1 MDPIVLSNK
10 FDEINKK
17 FEKLEAENKILKNEI
32 NSLKKIIGTKMNSER
47 IVKEKIFVSHKKH
60 IEYISQN
67 FIPEENI
74 SQFVKNISITREQ
87 LLNCLKNFETGICNI
102 LESII
107 NEKIPIIS
115 FSFSRKNYLYLYDN
129 NEWKNSSDKDITD
142 IIKKIIIGPVFI
154 EFTKWQNDNK
164 ELIKSDTLSTIIDH
178 NTYHNVLML
187 IMNTT
192 QNMLSDFKKH
202 MISKI
207 RTIN

>member
-1 MDPIVLSNK
+1 MEPIVLSNK

-32 NSLKKIIGTKMNSER
+32 NSLKKIIGTKMNSEL

-60 IEYISQN
+60 IEHLSQS
-67 FIPEENI
+67 IHVENI
-74 SQFVKNISITREQ
+74 SHFVKNISITREQ

-107 NEKIPIIS
+107 DEKFPIIS

-142 IIKKIIIGPVFI
+142 IIKNIIIGPVFI

-207 RTIN
+207 RSIN